1 MTEAT
6 HKHIYHY
13 FSTMTFHDL
22 SMTDKMNFHDLYA
35 QHIFLQI
42 NDTPFMNAYE
52 NKNICP
58 SLL

>member
-1 MTEAT
+1 
-6 HKHIYHY
+6 
-13 FSTMTFHDL
+13 MTFHDL